1 MNQELTAQVRRIT
14 EKVLKERAQTAAQN
28 RKVLAIFGTTQNGW
42 DIPLQQ
48 LQQCQQDGWKIQ
60 IILSEL
66 ATKTLIFSPVRAAFG
81 EENIWQEN
89 ELRDIDEIVNTYPLI
104 VLPALA
110 YPMAAKLALRLVD
123 TPCTYL
129 VFEALRQEKRVIA
142 ASDAF
147 GARAQFTSRE
157 SFGQL
162 LETEYVNLLSELGVQ
177 WVTAARLAE
186 AINEAN
192 TTTRITVE
200 TAVISAS
207 VIANLAPDIQ
217 ELGYITPAIVTPL
230 AREHAQKR
238 GIKLIPKRKIEA
250 GLTRFSRLSG

>member
-1 MNQELTAQVRRIT
+1 MNQEQLIAQVRRIT
-14 EKVLKERAQTAAQN
+14 EKVLKERAQN
-28 RKVLAIFGTTQNGW
+28 RQVLAIFGTTQTGL

-48 LQQCQQDGWKIQ
+48 LQQCQQEGWKIQ

-66 ATKTLIFSPVRAAFG
+66 ATKTLPLSPIQTAFG
-81 EENIWQEN
+81 EETIWQEN
-89 ELRDIDEIVNTYPLI
+89 ALRDIAEIVDAYPLI

-147 GARAQFTSRE
+147 GTRAPFTHGK
-157 SFGQL
+157 SFGKL

-177 WVTAARLAE
+177 WVTASRLAE
-186 AINEAN
+186 AIDEAS
-192 TTTRITVE
+192 TATRTTVE
-200 TAVISAS
+200 TAVISTS
-207 VIANLAPDIQ
+207 VIAALAPDIQ
-217 ELGYITPAIVTPL
+217 ELCYVTPAIVTPL

-238 GIKLIPKRKIEA
+238 GIKLIPKRK
-250 GLTRFSRLSG
+250 SD

>member
-1 MNQELTAQVRRIT
+1 MNQELTEQVRRIT

-28 RKVLAIFGTTQNGW
+28 RQVLAIFGTTQTGL
-42 DIPLQQ
+42 DLPLQQ
-48 LQQCQQDGWKIQ
+48 LQQCQQEGWKIQ

-66 ATKTLIFSPVRAAFG
+66 ATKTLPLSPIQAAFG

-89 ELRDIDEIVNTYPLI
+89 ALRDIAEIVDAYPLI

-129 VFEALRQEKRVIA
+129 VFEALQHEKRVIA

-147 GARAQFTSRE
+147 GTRPQHTHAK
-157 SFGQL
+157 SFGKL
-162 LETEYVNLLSELGVQ
+162 LETEYVNALSELGVQ
-177 WVTAARLAE
+177 WVTASRLAE
-186 AINEAN
+186 TINEASMA
-192 TTTRITVE
+192 TRTTVE

-207 VIANLAPDIQ
+207 VIAALTPETQ
-217 ELGYITPAIVTPL
+217 ELCYITPAVVTPL

-238 GIKLIPKRKIEA
+238 GIKLIPKRK
-250 GLTRFSRLSG
+250 SD

>member
-1 MNQELTAQVRRIT
+1 MNQELTEQVRRIT

-28 RKVLAIFGTTQNGW
+28 RQVLAIFGTTQTGL

-48 LQQCQQDGWKIQ
+48 LQQCQQEGWKIQ

-66 ATKTLIFSPVRAAFG
+66 ATKTLAFSPIQAAFG
-81 EENIWQEN
+81 AENIWQEN
-89 ELRDIDEIVNTYPLI
+89 ALRDIAEIVDTYPLI

-129 VFEALRQEKRVIA
+129 VFEALQHEKRVIA

-147 GARAQFTSRE
+147 GTRAQHTHAK
-157 SFGQL
+157 SFGKL
-162 LETEYVNLLSELGVQ
+162 LETEYVNALSELGVQ
-177 WVTAARLAE
+177 WVTASCLAE
-186 AINEAN
+186 VISEASMA
-192 TTTRITVE
+192 TRTTVE

-207 VIANLAPDIQ
+207 VIATLTPETQ
-217 ELGYITPAIVTPL
+217 ELCYITPAIVTPL

-238 GIKLIPKRKIEA
+238 GIKLIPKRK
-250 GLTRFSRLSG
+250 SD